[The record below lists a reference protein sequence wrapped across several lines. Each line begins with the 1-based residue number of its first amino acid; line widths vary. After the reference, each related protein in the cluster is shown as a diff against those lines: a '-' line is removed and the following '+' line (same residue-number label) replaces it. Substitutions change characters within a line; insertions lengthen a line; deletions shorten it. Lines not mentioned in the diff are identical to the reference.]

1 MNALVKNSASHSI
14 DELRA
19 AMDAAKAAGTLPEG
33 YSETSHY
40 HADGLYG
47 RKTFVP
53 AGSTLITVVHKAQHI
68 TLALKGIATVV
79 DEEGNRKD
87 VFAPAVF
94 ITEPGTQRAVYA
106 HTDVEWMTVHACEE
120 QDVLTIEKFL
130 TCDTMAEYNQLQLEN
145 KS

>member
-1 MNALVKNSASHSI
+1 MTQTLSIKSDHSL
-14 DELRA
+14 DEFRH
-19 AMDAAKAAGTLPEG
+19 AMDAAKASGDLGEG
-33 YSETSHY
+33 YSETTHY

-47 RKTFVP
+47 RRTFVP

-120 QDVLTIEKFL
+120 QDVPAIEKLL

-145 KS
+145 RS

>member
-1 MNALVKNSASHSI
+1 MNEITEGQTRHSL
-14 DELRA
+14 DELRF
-19 AMDAAKAAGTLPEG
+19 AMDAAKAAGELPEG
-33 YSETSHY
+33 YSETTHY

-47 RKTFVP
+47 RRTFAP
-53 AGSTLITVVHKAQHI
+53 AGSTILTVVHKAQHI
-68 TLALKGIATVV
+68 TLALKGIATVI
-79 DEEGNRKD
+79 DEVGNRKD

-120 QDVLTIEKFL
+120 QDVPTIEKLL